1 LTMKSGVECEYFLIS
16 PDGNSIADP
25 RDTQSKPCY
34 DQSALMRRYDLI
46 KEICDCMIEM
56 GWGPY
61 QNDHEDA
68 NGQFEMNWDY
78 SDCLKTADRHTFFK
92 YMVKTIAEKHGLRAT
107 FMPKP
112 FENLTGNGCHAHI
125 SVWDG
130 KKNKFLDN
138 SNNLGLSKMAY
149 NFLGGVIK
157 HASSLSAFFNPTINS
172 YRRINAPPTKSG
184 ASWSPSSISYTGN
197 NRTHMIRIPDPGR
210 FELRL
215 MDGSANPYLLQA
227 GVLAA
232 GINGI
237 RKRVNPGKPLFCNMY
252 TDHKKYPN
260 LKKLPNTLEESL
272 DMLNS
277 NTILKNA
284 FGKDVLNSYLKLKN
298 SEIWKWKNW
307 EISWS
312 LSKQSSSEK
321 NIKILL
327 VHGFGASKNHW
338 RHNQDFLGKFSNCF
352 AIDLLGFG
360 KSSQPSALLN
370 YEPDKEN
377 SIKYSFDLW
386 GNQISTFCAEVIKSP
401 VYLVGNSIGGV
412 IALKAAEILKDN
424 CKGII
429 LIDCAQRTMDDKR
442 LKKSDILMNLLRP
455 VLKTIVRQRLI
466 SNTLF
471 TRAANPKVIKRILEQ
486 AYPSGKNIDK
496 ELIEILYQPS
506 QRKNSKEAFRGFIN
520 LFDDYLATDLF
531 DKVNAPIQLIW
542 GEKDPWESLNEAKE
556 WKNKFRNIKRLDVI
570 KNAGHCPHDEEPEE
584 TNKLICEFLQE
595 TK

>member
-1 LTMKSGVECEYFLIS
+1 MPKNLFKIAREKKIKYFLISFVDLFGVLRSKLVPAHAIKDMQETGAGFAGFAAWLDMTPADSDMFGIPDPDSLIQLPWNKEVGWLASDLWMNGKPVDASPRIMLKKQIKKLSKQGLTMKSGVECEYFLIS
-16 PDGNSIADP
+16 PDGDSIADP
-25 RDTQSKPCY
+25 RDIQSKPCY

-130 KKNKFLDN
+130 KKNKFLDK

-227 GVLAA
+227 SVLAA

-237 RKRVNPGKPLFCNMY
+237 KNKIDPGKPLNCNMY
-252 TDHKKYPN
+252 EDFAKYPN
-260 LKKLPNTLEESL
+260 LPKLPDELDQSLKQLKQNKEMNDAFGADVINSYIKLRSTEIKEFNNIERFDKSKPITKWERQNTL
-272 DMLNS
+272 
-277 NTILKNA
+277 
-284 FGKDVLNSYLKLKN
+284 
-298 SEIWKWKNW
+298 
-307 EISWS
+307 
-312 LSKQSSSEK
+312 
-321 NIKILL
+321 
-327 VHGFGASKNHW
+327 
-338 RHNQDFLGKFSNCF
+338 
-352 AIDLLGFG
+352 
-360 KSSQPSALLN
+360 
-370 YEPDKEN
+370 
-377 SIKYSFDLW
+377 
-386 GNQISTFCAEVIKSP
+386 
-401 VYLVGNSIGGV
+401 
-412 IALKAAEILKDN
+412 
-424 CKGII
+424 
-429 LIDCAQRTMDDKR
+429 DC
-442 LKKSDILMNLLRP
+442 
-455 VLKTIVRQRLI
+455 
-466 SNTLF
+466 
-471 TRAANPKVIKRILEQ
+471 
-486 AYPSGKNIDK
+486 
-496 ELIEILYQPS
+496 
-506 QRKNSKEAFRGFIN
+506 
-520 LFDDYLATDLF
+520 
-531 DKVNAPIQLIW
+531 
-542 GEKDPWESLNEAKE
+542 
-556 WKNKFRNIKRLDVI
+556 
-570 KNAGHCPHDEEPEE
+570 
-584 TNKLICEFLQE
+584 
-595 TK
+595 